1 MLNKILIM
9 AVIAL
14 GVYNLNAYEVPKID
28 VDKKQKPEIVLFVSE
43 SILVK
48 EKLSYKITWK
58 TINATNVQITFIGKV
73 DLSGDITVTEDEYN
87 RGAITLTA
95 SSKNSTFSDSKTIN
109 KHKNS
114 DAPQTIFVEPEKD
127 NRAIYSTPMLYP
139 VGARRPLRRRR
150 NYR

>member
-28 VDKKQKPEIVLFVSE
+28 VDKKQKPEIVLF
-43 SILVK
+43 K